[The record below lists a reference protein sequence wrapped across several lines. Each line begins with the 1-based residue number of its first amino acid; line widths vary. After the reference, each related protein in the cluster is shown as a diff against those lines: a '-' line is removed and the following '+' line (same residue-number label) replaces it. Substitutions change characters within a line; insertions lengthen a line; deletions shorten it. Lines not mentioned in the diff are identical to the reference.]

1 MDWISPFSL
10 TAVLLA
16 GVGVAWWWH
25 RQRLHTLLASIEVI
39 TVPDFYSH
47 HLENARPLHIYLP
60 PHYHHTDQTYKLLLV
75 NDGQDREALHLQQTL
90 ATLAARRQMAPLVVV
105 AIPTNEERLEE
116 YGTAVAANARGLG
129 SKAALYA
136 LFVIEELLPFVRQNF
151 RVSERAADTAVLG
164 ASLGGLSAFD
174 IAWNFPDEF
183 GMVGVMS
190 GSFWWQAADDE
201 SSVEPG
207 ERIAHSLV
215 RQGPKRDG
223 QRFWFEAAT
232 QDEFEDRDQNG
243 VIDAIQDTLELIDEL
258 EKLGYR
264 RGKDVVYVEMRG
276 GRHNYDTWARALPQF
291 LTWAFPAK
299 L

>member
-1 MDWISPFSL
+1 LISPLLL
-10 TAVLLA
+10 TAVFLAWLGLVWWWQRRRRHSLLA
-16 GVGVAWWWH
+16 TV
-25 RQRLHTLLASIEVI
+25 EVI

-60 PHYHHTDQTYKLLLV
+60 PHYHHTKQTYKTLLV
-75 NDGQDREALHLQQTL
+75 NDGQDMAALHLRHTL
-90 ATLAARRQMAPLVVV
+90 ATLYARHQIEPLVVV

-116 YGTAVAANARGLG
+116 YGTAVAANVRGLG

-136 LFVIEELLPFVRQNF
+136 RFVTEEVLPFVRQNF
-151 RVSERAADTAVLG
+151 RASERGVDTAILG
-164 ASLGGLSAFD
+164 ASLGGLAAFD

-183 GMVGVMS
+183 GIVGVMS

-201 SSVEPG
+201 TSIEPG

-243 VIDAIQDTLELIDEL
+243 VIDAIQDTLELMDEL

-264 RGKDVVYVEMRG
+264 RGRELVYVEMPG
-276 GRHNYDTWARALPQF
+276 GRHNYDTWAQVLPQF
-291 LTWAFPAK
+291 LRWAFPI
-299 L
+299 

>member
-1 MDWISPFSL
+1 MSL

-25 RQRLHTLLASIEVI
+25 RRRLHTLLATVEAI

-75 NDGQDREALHLQQTL
+75 NDGQDREALHLQQTV
-90 ATLAARRQMAPLVVV
+90 ATLYARRQIEPLVVV
-105 AIPTNEERLEE
+105 AIPTNEERLAE

-129 SKAALYA
+129 SKAARYT
-136 LFVIEELLPFVRQNF
+136 LFVTKEVLPYVRQNF
-151 RVSERAADTAVLG
+151 RVSERGVDTVILG

-174 IAWNFPDEF
+174 IAWNCPDEF

-190 GSFWWQAADDE
+190 GSFWWRAADDE
-201 SSVEPG
+201 TSIEPG

-215 RQGPKRDG
+215 RQGPKRVG

-243 VIDAIQDTLELIDEL
+243 VIDAIQDTLELMDEL

-264 RGKDVVYVEMRG
+264 RGQDVVYVEMPG
-276 GRHNYDTWARALPQF
+276 GRHNYDTWAQALPKF
-291 LTWAFPAK
+291 LGWAFPAK
-299 L
+299 V